1 MNVKNLSTNLSP
13 HQLNTFNFFIF
24 LIILFLYFSE
34 NVTLYNVLQKKTF
47 YLTFTLYKLGL
58 LLGINMT
65 LAAVRS
71 ETQLLKL

>member
-13 HQLNTFNFFIF
+13 HQLNTVNFFIF

-34 NVTLYNVLQKKTF
+34 NVTLYNVLQKKAF